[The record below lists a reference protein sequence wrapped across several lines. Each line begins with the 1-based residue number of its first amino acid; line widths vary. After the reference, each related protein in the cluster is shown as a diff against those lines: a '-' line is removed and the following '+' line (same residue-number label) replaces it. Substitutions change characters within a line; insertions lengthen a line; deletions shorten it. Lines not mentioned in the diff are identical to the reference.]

1 MRMGKQIKFSMKR
14 KLQRKH
20 ENIMKKY
27 PIKRNGNFSMK
38 NKKYKFR
45 AQKQMIKLTDFYYY
59 FSRRKDDFVSIIF
72 LIKLVQ

>member
-1 MRMGKQIKFSMKR
+1 
-14 KLQRKH
+14 
-20 ENIMKKY
+20 MKKY

-72 LIKLVQ
+72 LIKLV